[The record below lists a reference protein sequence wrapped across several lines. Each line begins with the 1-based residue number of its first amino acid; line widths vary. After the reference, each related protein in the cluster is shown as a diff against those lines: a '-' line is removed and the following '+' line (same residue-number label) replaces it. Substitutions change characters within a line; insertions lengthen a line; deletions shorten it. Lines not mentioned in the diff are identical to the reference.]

1 MRPAIKRYVAVVIS
15 AAILL
20 VVGDLATLVVWPQSW
35 SLLLVPI
42 LLVLCAAAEHL
53 HFKVHSG
60 WSTHAGTVPHLA
72 AALILPP
79 GLAALV
85 AGLGMLSYT
94 ISRRIPGPKAAFN
107 TASVTLAVA
116 AAAHVATSL
125 GGRERLIGG
134 DNWAALPIVIGAS
147 ATYYFVSASTVSV
160 VVALDQRRSF
170 THILRGKIGVK
181 ALTEIALGL
190 LGSTLAVVLMAAPSL
205 TPALVLPA
213 ILVYIA
219 KQSMDR
225 AERRSRDLA
234 LTNTVGRAVAGS
246 LNLELAFQAIL
257 DRSVRDTLKLDGL
270 ALVPLGHLA
279 AFDEQVATD
288 VDQPQLRAAIA
299 RQMLVDPRQIEL
311 TGDGHGTPR
320 WLPAELRHL
329 RAAVAAVPCRVGS
342 EDPSGAL
349 VAWRGSHANP
359 QSSFNKDELLLL
371 ETLADYA
378 AVALETTRL
387 FHATSIGRVEAE
399 EREARIRAVM
409 EGVADGILTFDDQ
422 MLIESCNPA
431 AERIF
436 GYSAEELVGQ
446 PVTLLW
452 PNSAGEEL
460 ADVGTDESS
469 AGASALA
476 AHREVKGHRKDGA
489 ALPIDLVISD
499 LLLEDR
505 RLFIAV
511 VRDVTERKAF
521 EAQLAHLAF
530 HDPLTTLPNR
540 ALFMDRLG
548 HALTRADHRSHSVA
562 VLFLDLDNFKVVNDS
577 LGHKAGD
584 QLLETVGK
592 RLQACLR
599 PVDTAARLG
608 GDEFTILLE
617 DIRDIGQVSL
627 LAERI
632 AETLAAPINLDGHE
646 LSTSTSI
653 GIAIGTSSHDRP
665 DVILANADAAMYRA
679 KANGKA
685 RWELFEESMGASAM
699 DRLQLE
705 IDLRHALKHDEF
717 RVHYQPI
724 VSLQTGRIVEVEA
737 LVRWDHPQRGL
748 VSPADFIPLAEET
761 GLIVPIG
768 QWVLKQACEQARAWQ
783 TQYPSDSPI
792 AMSVNLSA
800 RQFQHPN
807 LVQDIAQILDETGLQ
822 RRVLKLEIT
831 ESVVMQKAESTVS
844 TLRELKDLGIQLA
857 IDDFGTGYSSLSY
870 LKRFPVDTLKIDRTF
885 VDGLGRDPHDTAIV
899 EAVIAL
905 AKALNLTVTGEGIE
919 TAEQRNRL
927 RMLGCD
933 RGQGYFLARPLAP
946 TVVSKMLADERAPS
960 DTLPRAA

>member
-1 MRPAIKRYVAVVIS
+1 
-15 AAILL
+15 
-20 VVGDLATLVVWPQSW
+20 
-35 SLLLVPI
+35 
-42 LLVLCAAAEHL
+42 
-53 HFKVHSG
+53 
-60 WSTHAGTVPHLA
+60 
-72 AALILPP
+72 
-79 GLAALV
+79 
-85 AGLGMLSYT
+85 
-94 ISRRIPGPKAAFN
+94 
-107 TASVTLAVA
+107 
-116 AAAHVATSL
+116 
-125 GGRERLIGG
+125 
-134 DNWAALPIVIGAS
+134 
-147 ATYYFVSASTVSV
+147 
-160 VVALDQRRSF
+160 
-170 THILRGKIGVK
+170 
-181 ALTEIALGL
+181 
-190 LGSTLAVVLMAAPSL
+190 
-205 TPALVLPA
+205 
-213 ILVYIA
+213 
-219 KQSMDR
+219 MDR

-246 LNLELAFQAIL
+246 LNLELAFEAIL
-257 DRSVRDTLKLDGL
+257 ARAVRDTLKLDGL
-270 ALVPLGHLA
+270 ALVPLGHPA

-288 VDQPQLRAAIA
+288 IDQPELRAAIA
-299 RQMLVDPRQIEL
+299 RQMLVDPQQVEL
-311 TGDGHGTPR
+311 AGDGRDTPV
-320 WLPAELRHL
+320 WLPAELHNL

-342 EDPSGAL
+342 EVPSGAL
-349 VAWRGSHANP
+349 VAWRGSPASP

-387 FHATSIGRVEAE
+387 FHATSIGRVDAE

-409 EGVADGILTFDDQ
+409 EGVADGILTFDEHK
-422 MLIESCNPA
+422 LIESCNPA

-446 PVTLLW
+446 PVALLL
-452 PNSAGEEL
+452 PDGAGEEL
-460 ADVGTDESS
+460 TAVGTDESS
-469 AGASALA
+469 ADSAPIAA
-476 AHREVKGHRKDGA
+476 AHREVTGCRKDGA
-489 ALPIDLVISD
+489 ALPIDLVVSD

-540 ALFMDRLG
+540 ALFMDRLS
-548 HALTRADHRSHSVA
+548 HALTRADHRSHSVG

-584 QLLETVGK
+584 QLLVNVGE

-617 DIRDIGQVSL
+617 DIRDISQVTR

-632 AETLAAPINLDGHE
+632 AETLAAPFNLDGRE

-653 GIAIGTSSHDRP
+653 GIAIGTSSMNRP
-665 DVILANADAAMYRA
+665 DVLLANADAAMYRA

-685 RWELFEESMGASAM
+685 RYELFEESMGSSAM

-705 IDLRHALKHDEF
+705 IDLRHALKHEEF

-724 VSLQTGRIVEVEA
+724 VSLETGRIVEVEA
-737 LVRWDHPQRGL
+737 LVRWEHPERGL
-748 VSPADFIPLAEET
+748 VPPAEFIPLAEET

-768 QWVLKQACEQARAWQ
+768 HWVLQQACEQARAWQ
-783 TQYPSDSPI
+783 AQYPSDSPV

-800 RQFQHPN
+800 RQFQNPT
-807 LVQDIAQILDETGLQ
+807 LVADIAQVLHQTGLQ
-822 RRVLKLEIT
+822 PTILKLEIT
-831 ESVVMQKAESTVS
+831 ESVVMRKAESTVA
-844 TLRELKDLGIQLA
+844 TLRELKDLGMQLA

-905 AKALNLTVTGEGIE
+905 AKTLNLTVTGEGVE
-919 TAEQRNRL
+919 TAEQRTRL
-927 RMLGCD
+927 GILGCD
-933 RGQGYFLARPLAP
+933 RGQGYYFARPLSTAAMN
-946 TVVSKMLADERAPS
+946 KLLAEERVPRE
-960 DTLPRAA
+960 TLQRAA